1 MVAFVRWPFRF
12 TQARVVR
19 SAFFFF
25 FWFFL
30 SSSFFSFV
38 LRLHKFIA
46 DSCLS
51 RSHKLSL
58 LIITSFV
65 GSFLYV
71 RFNET
76 GREDLTEFTIRRCNP
91 TIMLLWI
98 IIMR

>member
-25 FWFFL
+25 FFGFFFPPL
-30 SSSFFSFV
+30 FFSFV

-71 RFNET
+71 
-76 GREDLTEFTIRRCNP
+76 
-91 TIMLLWI
+91 
-98 IIMR
+98 

>member
-1 MVAFVRWPFRF
+1 MAVSFY
-12 TQARVVR
+12 TGARG
-19 SAFFFF
+19 SFGLFFFGF
-25 FWFFL
+25 FFSPL
-30 SSSFFSFV
+30 FFSFV

-71 RFNET
+71 L
-76 GREDLTEFTIRRCNP
+76 DLTNRDARI
-91 TIMLLWI
+91 
-98 IIMR
+98 

>member
-25 FWFFL
+25 FPPL
-30 SSSFFSFV
+30 FFSFV

-71 RFNET
+71 RFNES

-91 TIMLLWI
+91 TITLLWI